1 MEIYSLLESLEDLIE
16 NSKKV
21 PFSDKTMIDSEEVLD
36 LVKEIRL
43 KMPDELKQA
52 KWIQEERE
60 RILNEAHKE
69 AEDIVNE
76 AENKTISMINE
87 HEITRQAYDQKT
99 QIIAQANDSS
109 RQITSGAKAYADNIL
124 ADLQETLE
132 TQLKEIQNN
141 RKELK

>member
-21 PFSDKTMIDSEEVLD
+21 SFSDNTMIDSEEVLD
-36 LVKEIRL
+36 VVKEIRL

-109 RQITSGAKAYADNIL
+109 RQITNAYADNIL

-132 TQLKEIQNN
+132 NQLREIQNN